1 MVETASYETIREE
14 GEYEVRLYDKLILA
28 TVENFSGSPFNV
40 LFKYISGAN
49 LSETKI
55 AMTSPVISS
64 EKIPMTSPVI
74 STSKSMS
81 FVLPSKYSIQDAPQP
96 TDKRVSIEE
105 IPERYVATVK
115 FRGIAWKD
123 KVRDQT
129 EKLLEWKS
137 KKDFK
142 AKGKPFLMQYNP
154 PFVPGFLRRN
164 EIGIE
169 IDYHGKNTN

>member
-1 MVETASYETIREE
+1 MVETAGYETIREE
-14 GEYEVRLYDKLILA
+14 GEYEIRLYDKLILA

-55 AMTSPVISS
+55 EMTSPVISS

-81 FVLPSKYSIQDAPQP
+81 FVLPSKYSIQDVPKP
-96 TDKRVSIEE
+96 TDKRVTIEE

-115 FRGIAWKD
+115 FRGITWKD

-129 EKLLEWKS
+129 QKLLEWVSQEELKS
-137 KKDFK
+137 
-142 AKGKPFLMQYNP
+142 KGKPFLMRYNP
-154 PFVPGFLRRN
+154 PYIPGFLRRN

-169 IDYHGKNTN
+169 LIYQDNNKN

>member
-1 MVETASYETIREE
+1 MVETAGYETIRDE
-14 GEYEVRLYDKLILA
+14 GEYEVRIYDKLILA

-49 LSETKI
+49 LSEAKI

-74 STSKSMS
+74 STSNSMS

-129 EKLLEWKS
+129 EKLLEWVS
-137 KKDFK
+137 KEDFK

-154 PFVPGFLRRN
+154 PYIPGFLRRN

-169 IDYHGKNTN
+169 IDYQSNNTN

>member
-1 MVETASYETIREE
+1 MVETAGYETIREE
-14 GEYEVRLYDKLILA
+14 GEYEVRIYDKLILA

-49 LSETKI
+49 LSEAKI

-74 STSKSMS
+74 STSNSMS

-129 EKLLEWKS
+129 EKLLEWVS
-137 KKDFK
+137 KEDFK

-154 PFVPGFLRRN
+154 PYIPGFLRRN

-169 IDYHGKNTN
+169 IDYQSNNTN